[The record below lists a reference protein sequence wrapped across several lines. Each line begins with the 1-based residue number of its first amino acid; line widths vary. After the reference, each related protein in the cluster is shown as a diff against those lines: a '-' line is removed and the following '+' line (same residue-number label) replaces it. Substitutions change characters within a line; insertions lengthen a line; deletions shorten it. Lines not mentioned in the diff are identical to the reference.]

1 MGRSTVSAR
10 RVDNRGG
17 GGHRPSQICAG
28 KCHIRTLTAE
38 EKKEATWISPFC
50 EEGQTAGGNNSC
62 LVKARLAHRKS
73 EHRRKSAK
81 HFKKDKPLQRG
92 TGGTEQKPWGDDAWR
107 NAKAKMKNA
116 TLARFAQRRKACR
129 GGHDLHSEVLP
140 AAKTM
145 KHSKR
150 VGGLTYINQ
159 TYYYCKAC
167 GMRRPIAK
175 HREFEEYSCGSGW
188 ATAASK
194 RRDDVLRDRV
204 KMIRGRLKEKGL
216 TELAKAEV
224 RKSIG
229 VWTEIRKLL
238 KGKNDGATQQQ
249 VKEKGQGAHSGGGH
263 DARGEGKPPI
273 ASVAYGAMTMR
284 EADTMRTV
292 SVKRSQEEEHSLAAK
307 RAKWQKDTEEIRAC
321 GGYDTKAQ

>member
-1 MGRSTVSAR
+1 M
-10 RVDNRGG
+10 
-17 GGHRPSQICAG
+17 
-28 KCHIRTLTAE
+28 
-38 EKKEATWISPFC
+38 
-50 EEGQTAGGNNSC
+50 
-62 LVKARLAHRKS
+62 
-73 EHRRKSAK
+73 
-81 HFKKDKPLQRG
+81 
-92 TGGTEQKPWGDDAWR
+92 GDDAWR

-129 GGHDLHSEVLP
+129 GGHDLHFEVLP

-145 KHSKR
+145 KHSNR

-175 HREFEEYSCGSGW
+175 HKEFEKYSCGSGW

-194 RRDDVLRDRV
+194 RRDDVLRDQV

-216 TELAKAEV
+216 TKLAKAEV

-229 VWTEIRKLL
+229 VWTEIQKRL
-238 KGKNDGATQQQ
+238 KGYYDEANC
-249 VKEKGQGAHSGGGH
+249 GGH
-263 DARGEGKPPI
+263 DVRGGGEPPI
-273 ASVAYGAMTMR
+273 ASAAHGAMTMR
-284 EADTMRTV
+284 GADTMRTV

-307 RAKWQKDTEEIRAC
+307 LAKWQKDTEELRAR
-321 GGYDTKAQ
+321 GGYDT